1 MSTGNARTLGALLGE
16 KVDTYDWQEAIL
28 VEYALIL
35 FIHID
40 LQTIWEYFQ
49 WEDHFFDLEH
59 SNIVIDELF

>member
-40 LQTIWEYFQ
+40 LQTI
-49 WEDHFFDLEH
+49 
-59 SNIVIDELF
+59 